1 MSNNSILVHP
11 NVYKLEKL
19 SFLNYRA
26 HNALGAYTKSY
37 VSWRVSCRLQLHPR
51 NTKITIGS
59 SSLHFVPVD
68 VQTRTPTHDHTG
80 T

>member
-1 MSNNSILVHP
+1 MSNNSILVHA
-11 NVYKLEKL
+11 NVYKLEKV

-37 VSWRVSCRLQLHPR
+37 VSWRVSCRLQLHLVIPKLLLVAQACTLYQWMYR
-51 NTKITIGS
+51 PG
-59 SSLHFVPVD
+59 P
-68 VQTRTPTHDHTG
+68 HDHTG